1 MAITEGRRPR
11 GIFDLTLTKETQA
24 PEVRLCYECAEKLS
38 LSLNRPKFLF
48 LYPTLVGRWRYSLM
62 SNKLSRT
69 LELAE
74 QVHLLAQARNDSA
87 ILIGAYDALVRGD
100 AASLGRL
107 GSDKNQIE
115 SSFRAGIKTA
125 QEQKSICLVRR
136 AKESY
141 AEWRA
146 GKEWL

>member
-1 MAITEGRRPR
+1 MTPR
-11 GIFDLTLTKETQA
+11 F
-24 PEVRLCYECAEKLS
+24 
-38 LSLNRPKFLF
+38 
-48 LYPTLVGRWRYSLM
+48 
-62 SNKLSRT
+62 
-69 LELAE
+69 
-74 QVHLLAQARNDSA
+74 
-87 ILIGAYDALVRGD
+87 LIGAYDALVRGD

-115 SSFRAGIKTA
+115 SSFRAAIKTA